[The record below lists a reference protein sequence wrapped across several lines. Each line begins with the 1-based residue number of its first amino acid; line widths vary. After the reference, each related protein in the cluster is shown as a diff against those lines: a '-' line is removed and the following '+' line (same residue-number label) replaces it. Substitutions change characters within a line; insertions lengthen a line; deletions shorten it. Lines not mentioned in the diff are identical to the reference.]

1 MKLRHVFKNVG
12 LAAAMLGLGT
22 GLTISATGCGAEP
35 GAGMEAPA
43 TETSQAATRPVLP
56 ALDLEAPA
64 SFQTATFAY
73 G

>member
-1 MKLRHVFKNVG
+1 VKLRHAFKNVG

-22 GLTISATGCGAEP
+22 GLTISATGCGAGP
-35 GAGMEAPA
+35 DTKMGAPA
-43 TETSQAATRPVLP
+43 TETSQAAIRPVLP

>member
-1 MKLRHVFKNVG
+1 VKLRHAFKNVG

-22 GLTISATGCGAEP
+22 GLTISATGCGTEP
-35 GAGMEAPA
+35 GTAMEAPA
-43 TETSQAATRPVLP
+43 TETSQAVARPVLP
-56 ALDLEAPA
+56 ALDLDAPA